1 MTDVFTG
8 VERWERIKELLYQ
21 AMQLAPQERRRFLDE
36 ACGPDASLRTELE
49 SLLSAEADVRS
60 GFLQP
65 PRIIESSAHPDEN
78 GLADG
83 LGPGKVFAE
92 RFNLIRKLG
101 EGGMGQVWLA
111 EQTSPVRRQVAVKL
125 IKAGMYDETVV
136 QRFKSERQSLAIM
149 DHPAIAKVLD
159 AGATL
164 QGQPYFVM
172 EYVPGLPITEYCD
185 RHMLDIRGRLEL
197 FIQACEGVQHAHL
210 KAVIHRDLKP
220 ANVLVVEV
228 DGKPVPRII
237 DFGLAKATA
246 REQAEKTLFTRYGL
260 FFGTPGYVSPEQ
272 ADPDVQDVD
281 TRTDVYSLGVVLYV
295 LLTGMQPFQTKR
307 QSPPFDELL
316 RKLREDEP
324 PPPSAKIGADRDI
337 STAAAAK
344 RGTLPAQ
351 LVRQLRGDLDWITMK
366 AVERDRE
373 RRYSSPAELA
383 ADLRRYLN
391 HEPTTARPASA
402 SYRLRKYA
410 RRHRVAV
417 SVAAGSL
424 VLLAVFAVLQS
435 LQLRQTIQER
445 DRANRELDRAARIA
459 DFMTS
464 MFKVADPSEA
474 RGNSVTAREILD
486 KAALQI
492 ESGLQ
497 QDPALQA
504 RLMYTMGNVYRE
516 LALDRQALSLLENAA
531 RLQRNVL
538 GLQNRETLQ
547 SMTSVGRTL
556 RYLGKYTDAEKIN
569 RETLATQTQLLGAG
583 DPDTL
588 ESMDNLADTL
598 YREGNF
604 SDAESWQRRTLAA
617 RRRVQGVEHPAA
629 LATMSTLGASLRS
642 QGKYAEAEILQRQV
656 VDIQRRVLGADH
668 PNTAKSINSLANT
681 LYNEGKMADAE
692 AMYREAL
699 DLDRRV
705 LGADHSATV
714 NVQANLANVL
724 RDEGRLTE
732 AETVLRQAVEIRRR
746 VQGESNP
753 ATLLVM
759 ENLGLTLDDEG
770 RQGEAEKLLRQTL
783 QLRRQVLGPDHP
795 DTVRT
800 TYILAETLRLERRY
814 AEAEDLAR
822 AALEAERR
830 ALGADHPGTLT
841 AVNILANTLRGEGRY
856 AEAEKAH
863 RGALDT
869 ARRILKPDHP
879 DILEIESSLAL
890 DLSQEK
896 RYEEAKPLFM
906 DAVHNADL
914 TNERN
919 LSSSAWYQF
928 ACGAA
933 VTGHREEALQDLRN
947 AVDRGYQDVGS
958 LMAES
963 DLKSLRSDPQFLE
976 LLAALKKQFPPTR
989 T

>member
-1 MTDVFTG
+1 MTDALRDVG
-8 VERWERIKELLYQ
+8 RWEQIKQLLYQ
-21 AMQLAPQERRRFLDE
+21 AMQLAAQERGRFLDE
-36 ACGPDASLRTELE
+36 ACRTDASLRAEVE

-60 GFLQP
+60 GFLQAP
-65 PRIIESSAHPDEN
+65 PMVETSADPDEN
-78 GLADG
+78 GIAGGLAAG
-83 LGPGKVFAE
+83 QVFAQ
-92 RFNLIRKLG
+92 RFHLVCKLG

-111 EQTSPVRRQVAVKL
+111 EQTSPVRRLVAVKL
-125 IKAGMYDETVV
+125 IKAGMYDESVV

-159 AGATL
+159 AGATP

-172 EYVPGLPITEYCD
+172 EYVPGLSITEYCD
-185 RHMLDIRGRLEL
+185 RHALDIRSRLEL
-197 FIQACEGVQHAHL
+197 FIQTCEGVQHAHL
-210 KAVIHRDLKP
+210 KAVLHRDLKP

-237 DFGLAKATA
+237 DFGLAKSTA
-246 REQAEKTLFTRYGL
+246 RDVEEKTLYTRYGP
-260 FFGTPGYVSPEQ
+260 FFGTPGYLSPEQ
-272 ADPDVQDVD
+272 ADPDIQDVD
-281 TRTDVYSLGVVLYV
+281 ARTDVYSLGVILYV
-295 LLTGMQPFQTKR
+295 LLTGVQPFQTNR
-307 QSPPFDELL
+307 QNPPFDELM
-316 RKLREDEP
+316 RKLREEEP
-324 PPPSAKIGADRDI
+324 PPPSAKIGADPDT
-337 STAAAAK
+337 SAALAAK
-344 RGTLPAQ
+344 RGTQPTQ
-351 LVRQLRGDLDWITMK
+351 LVRQLRGDLDWITVK
-366 AVERDRE
+366 AVEHDRE

-391 HEPTTARPASA
+391 HEPTTARPAGA
-402 SYRLRKYA
+402 AYRLRKYA
-410 RRHRVAV
+410 RRHRVGV
-417 SVAAGSL
+417 IVAGG
-424 VLLAVFAVLQS
+424 LLTLLTAFAALQS
-435 LQLRQTIQER
+435 VQLRQTIQER

-486 KAALQI
+486 TAARQI

-516 LALDRQALSLLENAA
+516 LALDPQALSLLESAA
-531 RLQRNVL
+531 RLQRDVL
-538 GLQNRETLQ
+538 GLRNHETLQ
-547 SMTSVGRTL
+547 SLTSVGRTL
-556 RYLGKYTDAEKIN
+556 RYLGRYPEAEKIIQ
-569 RETLATQTQLLGAG
+569 ETLATQTQLLGAD

-604 SDAESWQRRTLAA
+604 LDAETLQRRTLAT
-617 RRRVQGVEHPAA
+617 RRRVQGAESPAA
-629 LATMSTLGASLRS
+629 LATMSNLGASLRS
-642 QGKYAEAEILQRQV
+642 QGKYADAEILQREV
-656 VDIQRRVLGADH
+656 VSVQRRVLGSDH
-668 PNTAKSINSLANT
+668 PNTAKSINSLGNT

-692 AMYREAL
+692 AMYRESLA
-699 DLDRRV
+699 LDRRV
-705 LGADHSATV
+705 LGTDHSATI

-732 AETVLRQAVEIRRR
+732 AENVLRQAVEIRRR
-746 VQGESNP
+746 IQGESNP

-759 ENLGLTLDDEG
+759 ENLSLTLDDEG
-770 RQGEAEKLLRQTL
+770 HRGEAEKLLRQTL
-783 QLRRQVLGPDHP
+783 ELRRQVLGPEHP
-795 DTVRT
+795 DTLRT
-800 TYILAETLRLERRY
+800 TYILAETLRLERHY

-822 AALEAERR
+822 AALGAERR
-830 ALGADHPGTLT
+830 VLGPEHPGTLA
-841 AVNILANTLRGEGRY
+841 AVNVLANTLRGEGRY

-890 DLSQEK
+890 DLSDEK
-896 RYEEAKPLFM
+896 RYAEAKPLFA
-906 DAVHNADL
+906 DAVGNADR

-933 VTGHREEALQDLRN
+933 VSGHKAEALQDLRN
-947 AVDRGYQDVGS
+947 AIGRGYQDVDS
-958 LMAES
+958 LMVER
-963 DLKSLRSDPQFLE
+963 DLQSLRDDPQFRE
-976 LLAALKKQFPPTR
+976 LLAALKRQFPPTH